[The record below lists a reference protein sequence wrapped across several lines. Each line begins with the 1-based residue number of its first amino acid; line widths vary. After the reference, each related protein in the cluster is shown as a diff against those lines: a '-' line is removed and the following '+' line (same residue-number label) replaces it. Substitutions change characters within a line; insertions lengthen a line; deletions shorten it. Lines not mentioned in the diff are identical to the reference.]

1 MNGEKPR
8 MDAAMAAAF
17 LRKLGEKLDYNVNI
31 MNRDGIII
39 ASRDPARV
47 GSYHA
52 AARHLLESGAA
63 EERIRP
69 DDRLPEGTKPGLNLP
84 LSVREQVLGV
94 VGVTGDPSEV
104 EGIAYAIKTSLESMI
119 ELEALRESTMS
130 RRSRKSLLMAYLLY
144 EEQAPEAELLG
155 LADKLGYDPALPRAA
170 ILLYLPPGKSAEDAL
185 AAAKAKGVH
194 DSQDI
199 ASAAPDGS
207 LLVFRRLGSPRSD
220 SGGHGAQG
228 LIAAYR
234 QDIRSY
240 CRALAAAADL
250 PALRCFAGTP
260 QRDFSRYRG
269 SYRQAQWLAKHEA
282 ALASAHDGAAGN
294 SAEPAFLF
302 DHIHEY
308 LVSLAPQGA
317 LDDALATVAAAIP
330 RELTRTMSESVA
342 ALEASGF
349 NIKEAAARLGIHR
362 NTLAARFER
371 LSGFF
376 GADPRSDAGALALA
390 RAIGTYLE
398 LR

>member
-1 MNGEKPR
+1 

-31 MNRDGIII
+31 MNCDGIII

-84 LSVREQVLGV
+84 LSVREHIIGV
-94 VGVTGDPSEV
+94 VGVTGDPAEV
-104 EGIAYAIKTSLESMI
+104 AGIAYAIKTSLESMI

-144 EEQAPEAELLG
+144 EERAPEASVLG
-155 LADKLGYDPALPRAA
+155 LADKLGYDPGLPRVA
-170 ILLYLPPGKSAEDAL
+170 ILIRLPAGRNAEDAL

-199 ASAAPDGS
+199 ASATPDGS
-207 LLVFRRLGSPRSD
+207 LLVFRRLNSPSAKP
-220 SGGHGAQG
+220 GGAGDQG
-228 LIAAYR
+228 HIAAYR
-234 QDIRSY
+234 QEIGSY
-240 CRALAAAADL
+240 CCALASAADL
-250 PALRCFAGTP
+250 SALQCCAGTP

-269 SYRQAQWLAKHEA
+269 SYRQAQWLAKRQ
-282 ALASAHDGAAGN
+282 SAAAGI
-294 SAEPAFLF
+294 ETAFLF

-308 LVSLAPQGA
+308 LISLAPQGA

-330 RELTRTMSESVA
+330 RELSKTMRESVA

-349 NIKEAAARLGIHR
+349 NIKEAAARLGVHR

-371 LSGFF
+371 LAGFF

-390 RAIGTYLE
+390 RAIGSYLE
-398 LR
+398 LRP